1 MIAPGPVPGAIS
13 QFWVSASST
22 EEHRIPVLI
31 KLEVLPLGHECEH
44 ATGPGPARPRLPDRG
59 TRVTTPEVSV
69 AATRV
74 ERTMSAVSDS
84 PSESRPKSRLA
95 VDPETLLEG
104 LNPQQR

>member
-1 MIAPGPVPGAIS
+1 MSRACHS
-13 QFWVSASST
+13 
-22 EEHRIPVLI
+22 
-31 KLEVLPLGHECEH
+31 
-44 ATGPGPARPRLPDRG
+44 GPGRRDPLLPDRG
-59 TRVTTPEVSV
+59 TRVTRPEVSV

-104 LNPQQR
+104 LNPQQREAVQHTGPPLLIVAGAGSGKTRVLTFRI